1 MEVAVAVLV
10 VAEVVVVVVAVV
22 VVMVTES
29 NTCSRDQFTIVVVV
43 AIVVLSRGTR
53 SGSSNGVRGD
63 RRCSSSI
70 HDFLSVCNVHLE
82 CCYYYYIPKRHLR
95 LRCDYLASHRIGFGF
110 QDFLSPPSRP
120 LAWT

>member
-1 MEVAVAVLV
+1 MEVAVAVLL

-43 AIVVLSRGTR
+43 AIVVLSRGAR

-70 HDFLSVCNVHLE
+70 HAFFVRLQCSPGVLLLLLYPQTTLALE
-82 CCYYYYIPKRHLR
+82 V
-95 LRCDYLASHRIGFGF
+95 
-110 QDFLSPPSRP
+110 
-120 LAWT
+120 